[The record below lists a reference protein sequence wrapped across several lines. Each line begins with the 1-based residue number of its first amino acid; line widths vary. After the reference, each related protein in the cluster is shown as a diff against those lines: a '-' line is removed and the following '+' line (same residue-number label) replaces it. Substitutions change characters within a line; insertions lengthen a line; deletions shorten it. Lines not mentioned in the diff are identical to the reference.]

1 VTVDM
6 APSKQDKAKKGL
18 RLGADFLPR
27 VISAAILAPIVIA
40 DLLVGGGPFL
50 ALLVLAGLL
59 GGYEWARM
67 TLGSPWIP
75 AAMVTMLGVSG
86 ALAFG
91 WLVSPFG
98 ALMFVFL
105 AAALAWAFTP
115 AFLGRQKRFQGLGVL
130 YLGLP
135 LLATLWLRMQEDG
148 FALILWLLVAVWAT
162 DVGAYFAGRLIG
174 GPKLAPRWSPKKT
187 WSGLLGGAIASAIG
201 SYAVML
207 GWPIVPPVVAGALGL
222 GLAVVAQAG
231 DLFES
236 AIKRHF
242 GVKDSGTLIPGHG
255 GLLDRIDGLLF
266 AAPAL
271 ALVAVWIHG
280 T

>member
-98 ALMFVFL
+98 ALIFVFL

-135 LLATLWLRMQEDG
+135 LLATLWLRMQPDG
-148 FALILWLLVAVWAT
+148 FALILWLLVSVWAT

-207 GWPIVPPVVAGALGL
+207 GWPIVPPIVAGALGL
-222 GLAVVAQAG
+222 ALAVVAQAG

-242 GVKDSGTLIPGHG
+242 GVKDSGALIPGHG